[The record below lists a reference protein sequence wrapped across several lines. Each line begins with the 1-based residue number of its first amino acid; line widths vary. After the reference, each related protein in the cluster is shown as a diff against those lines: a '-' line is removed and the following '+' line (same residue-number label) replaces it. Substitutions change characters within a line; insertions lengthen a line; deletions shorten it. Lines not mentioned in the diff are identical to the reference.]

1 MSGQFDRR
9 TMLRTGAAA
18 TAMGVVGGANAGAAA
33 TAAKT
38 SLRARLQTE
47 IEAYLA
53 ARRKPEGITA
63 VSAYVS
69 RSASDPGIAV
79 ATGSTGR
86 SSGVAID
93 DRTLFEIGSN
103 TKAFTSALL
112 MKLEAAGRLDI
123 DQTVGDWLPQYP
135 AWGKVKIRRL
145 LNMTSG
151 IPTYSEAPRFMRAQ
165 AENRFRHFTPEELV
179 AYAYPTPGNRLP
191 TSTGYF
197 YSNTNYVLAGMIVA
211 KAGGETYDHQ
221 LRQRIFKPLGM
232 HDTFYD
238 SWKLPDSVITRMAH
252 GYFENPTCSEYRP
265 DCTVGPL
272 APLAGKDMRNA
283 DISWT
288 GAAGGI
294 VSTPRDLARWIRGI
308 FGGQLVPPAQ
318 LAQMKQLVSTRTGKP
333 IARATA
339 QDPGGFGLG
348 LAQSWHPR
356 LGRFWFYEGITL
368 GYRGVFAWFPSD
380 DLVLAATLNSQPL
393 DGTDQVGALME
404 TIYNTVMR

>member
-9 TMLRTGAAA
+9 TLLWTGAAA
-18 TAMGVVGGANAGAAA
+18 TAMGVVGGANAAAAA

-165 AENRFRHFTPEELV
+165 AENGSGTSRPRNWS
-179 AYAYPTPGNRLP
+179 PTPTRRRA
-191 TSTGYF
+191 TGYPRAPAI
-197 YSNTNYVLAGMIVA
+197 SIRT
-211 KAGGETYDHQ
+211 
-221 LRQRIFKPLGM
+221 P
-232 HDTFYD
+232 
-238 SWKLPDSVITRMAH
+238 ITCWP
-252 GYFENPTCSEYRP
+252 E
-265 DCTVGPL
+265 
-272 APLAGKDMRNA
+272 
-283 DISWT
+283 
-288 GAAGGI
+288 
-294 VSTPRDLARWIRGI
+294 
-308 FGGQLVPPAQ
+308 
-318 LAQMKQLVSTRTGKP
+318 
-333 IARATA
+333 
-339 QDPGGFGLG
+339 
-348 LAQSWHPR
+348 
-356 LGRFWFYEGITL
+356 
-368 GYRGVFAWFPSD
+368 
-380 DLVLAATLNSQPL
+380 
-393 DGTDQVGALME
+393 
-404 TIYNTVMR
+404 

>member
-1 MSGQFDRR
+1 MSGTFDRR

-18 TAMGVVGGANAGAAA
+18 TAMGVVAGGAHAAA
-33 TAAKT
+33 TAART
-38 SLRARLQTE
+38 SLRARLQAE

-53 ARRKPEGITA
+53 TRRKAEGITA

-165 AENRFRHFTPEELV
+165 AENRFRHFTPKELV
-179 AYAYPTPGNRLP
+179 AYAYPTPDHQLP

-211 KAGGETYDHQ
+211 KAGGATYDQQ

-272 APLAGKDMRNA
+272 APLAGKDMRDA
-283 DISWT
+283 DVSWT

-308 FGGQLVPPAQ
+308 FGGLVVPPAQ

-356 LGRFWFYEGITL
+356 LGRFWLYEGVTL

-380 DLVLAATLNSQPL
+380 DLVLAAALNSQPL
-393 DGTDQVGALME
+393 NGTDQVSTLME